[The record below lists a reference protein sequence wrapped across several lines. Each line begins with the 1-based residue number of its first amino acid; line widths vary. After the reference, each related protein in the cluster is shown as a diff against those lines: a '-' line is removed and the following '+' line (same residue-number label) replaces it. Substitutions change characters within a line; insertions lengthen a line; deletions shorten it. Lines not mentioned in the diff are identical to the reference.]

1 MSSSSDSSPAKSVK
15 SDTKSETPP
24 PALPR
29 RSYAEVF
36 FNYKSDR
43 LEPVTASNWFVP
55 TDSEAARLKQDS
67 TESKDDSPAQPT
79 ARAYTRRLIPRKY
92 IPADEIDEN
101 FNKEEWMKRLYGE
114 DVRIVDEAEI
124 DDEIIPEG
132 WILIDDPN
140 LPPRKIEERRWNPFD
155 DRDPNWRFNIERV
168 ESGLPPIDRW
178 GIGFEYIYTGTCP
191 NH

>member
-1 MSSSSDSSPAKSVK
+1 MRLLIVRSMSGLRDFVANKIWRTLIGHNFVFILTHPLRLLRLLPLLTRSSSSPSSSSSPHHPPPLINPSLLRIPLYPSPSTSSDMSSSSDSSPAKSVK

-92 IPADEIDEN
+92 IP
-101 FNKEEWMKRLYGE
+101 
-114 DVRIVDEAEI
+114 
-124 DDEIIPEG
+124 
-132 WILIDDPN
+132 
-140 LPPRKIEERRWNPFD
+140 
-155 DRDPNWRFNIERV
+155 
-168 ESGLPPIDRW
+168 
-178 GIGFEYIYTGTCP
+178 
-191 NH
+191 

>member
-55 TDSEAARLKQDS
+55 TDSEAARLNKQDS
-67 TESKDDSPAQPT
+67 NQGSTDSTAQKPAAGVYVQ
-79 ARAYTRRLIPRKY
+79 RLIPKKS
-92 IPADEIDEN
+92 IPIDAFDEN
-101 FNKEEWMKRLYGE
+101 FNEEEWMKKLYGE
-114 DVRIVDEAEI
+114 DVRII
-124 DDEIIPEG
+124 DSVEEIPEG
-132 WILIDDPN
+132 WILV
-140 LPPRKIEERRWNPFD
+140 L
-155 DRDPNWRFNIERV
+155 
-168 ESGLPPIDRW
+168 
-178 GIGFEYIYTGTCP
+178 GTHSTCEGTTDA
-191 NH
+191 